1 MSDSKLSPDAKFR
14 IKTMVQTQD
23 GFEIANADLKLRGPG
38 DIMGTRQSGL
48 LNLKL
53 ADLSKDSKILQFAR
67 KTAKEILIED
77 PDLSSDSN
85 HAVKKEYMRA
95 HHIKIQWSEI
105 S

>member
-1 MSDSKLSPDAKFR
+1 MVQKKSYCILMSDSKLSPDAKFR

-53 ADLSKDSKILQFAR
+53 GDLSKDSKILQFAR
-67 KTAKEILIED
+67 KL
-77 PDLSSDSN
+77 P
-85 HAVKKEYMRA
+85 KKF
-95 HHIKIQWSEI
+95 
-105 S
+105 

>member
-1 MSDSKLSPDAKFR
+1 
-14 IKTMVQTQD
+14 MVQTQD

-67 KTAKEILIED
+67 KTAKEILIDD

-85 HAVKKEYMRA
+85 FIIKKEYMRA
-95 HHIKIQWSEI
+95 HYIKIQWSEI